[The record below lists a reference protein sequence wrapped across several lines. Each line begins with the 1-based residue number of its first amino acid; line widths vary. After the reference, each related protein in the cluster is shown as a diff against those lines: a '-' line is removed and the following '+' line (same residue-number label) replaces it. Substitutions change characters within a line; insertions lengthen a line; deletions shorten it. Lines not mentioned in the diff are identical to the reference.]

1 MIGSV
6 QQLAKGAT
14 NQAAQMSNQVTQSAS
29 ASAQA
34 KNEQN
39 QSLGIA
45 PYVLV
50 IVFGGL
56 YLLWAFLSR
65 KEKFAQAIKPQNLA
79 INFYNFFLIFLSVVI
94 SVPLGKIIFTKLAT
108 SKITI
113 VRTIFK
119 PVAHIVNAA

>member
-14 NQAAQMSNQVTQSAS
+14 NQAAQMANQVTQSAS

-39 QSLGIA
+39 QSLATA

-50 IVFGGL
+50 LVFGGL

-65 KEKFAQAIKPQNLA
+65 KEKIAQAVKPQNLA
-79 INFYNFFLIFLSVVI
+79 INFYNFFLIFLTVVI
-94 SVPLGKIIFTKLAT
+94 AIPIGKIIFSKLAN

-113 VRTIFK
+113 IRTIFK